1 MELNLSKE
9 RELSCW
15 VNSNSLLFTQTWAY
29 PHTHTHTHTRTH
41 ARTCM
46 HTGTHVESENKF
58 FFNTSHDHKRC
69 AQLWCTNFT
78 ENVQNVSCLFVS
90 LQVKLQVPFRLEIGD
105 QTIEEVNSIMR
116 KKSVI
121 IKGKKMALHG
131 EPVEPKQI
139 LEFIQ
144 HFNLSNLNLS
154 TVF

>member
-1 MELNLSKE
+1 MTTKDVLNFDAQI
-9 RELSCW
+9 
-15 VNSNSLLFTQTWAY
+15 SLKM
-29 PHTHTHTHTRTH
+29 
-41 ARTCM
+41 C
-46 HTGTHVESENKF
+46 K
-58 FFNTSHDHKRC
+58 TSR
-69 AQLWCTNFT
+69 
-78 ENVQNVSCLFVS
+78 VS

-154 TVF
+154 TFF